1 MGLNKLEMLGS
12 GGGVLYIGG
21 RIADPLA
28 RGTRGAH
35 APPPPQ
41 EPKRSAFWDRKRFK
55 IIQNNAVMVGLT
67 ISMHFQQFQNL
78 SWGTMSRTP

>member
-12 GGGVLYIGG
+12 GGGGVLYIGG

-35 APPPPQ
+35 APPPP
-41 EPKRSAFWDRKRFK
+41 PP
-55 IIQNNAVMVGLT
+55 
-67 ISMHFQQFQNL
+67 
-78 SWGTMSRTP
+78 GTKKVRLLGS